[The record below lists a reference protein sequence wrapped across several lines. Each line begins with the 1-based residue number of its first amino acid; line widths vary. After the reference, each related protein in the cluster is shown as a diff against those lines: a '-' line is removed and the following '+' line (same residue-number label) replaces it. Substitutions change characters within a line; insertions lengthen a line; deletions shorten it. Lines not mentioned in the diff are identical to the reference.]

1 LRKLIK
7 KMFLKCVID
16 VYIFRCSMGCIV
28 KVKVTDNKGV
38 LNFNFSSL
46 FSEMFQ
52 KCVTRPALM
61 SMYSDAVWD
70 R

>member
-1 LRKLIK
+1 
-7 KMFLKCVID
+7 M
-16 VYIFRCSMGCIV
+16 MGYVV
-28 KVKVTDNKGV
+28 KVKVTEDKSV

-46 FSEMFQ
+46 FGEMFQ
-52 KCVTRPALM
+52 KCVTRSALM